1 MTVCELRSGM
11 RVALPPGVAGARGGK
26 VLALASSRFPQQS
39 PTHHHTGRSVQVHAK
54 GLKPPSPIFSRKL
67 SVSPS
72 SRKPHYV
79 CSVFRRRL
87 ERQHRFLQSC
97 VSASLFRIFC
107 HHVCFIFPIGLT
119 DYVVLWYF
127 NRRYC
132 VACIYE

>member
-1 MTVCELRSGM
+1 M
-11 RVALPPGVAGARGGK
+11 REALPPGVAGARGGK
-26 VLALASSRFPQQS
+26 VLALASYRFPQQS
-39 PTHHHTGRSVQVHAK
+39 PAHHHTGIGVQVHAK
-54 GLKPPSPIFSRKL
+54 GLKPLSPIFSRKL

-79 CSVFRRRL
+79 CSVFRRRFGAPAPL
-87 ERQHRFLQSC
+87 SPILRLT
-97 VSASLFRIFC
+97 SLFRIFC